1 MADNVR
7 GVRAYEILDS
17 RGVPTLAVRVEL
29 EDGSVGLARV
39 PSGASTGRHEAVELR
54 DGGARYGGRGVRQAV
69 DHVQRV
75 IAPVLVG
82 WPATDQA
89 GVDQALVGLDGSH
102 NKSHLGANT
111 LLGVSLAVAQ
121 AAAASTGVPLYRHL
135 GGQAARVLP
144 VPMLNVLNG
153 GVHADNTVD
162 IQEFMLVPWGAPTF
176 AEALRM
182 AAETFVALK
191 AQLKARGLS
200 TTVGDEGGF
209 APNLG
214 DDREGLDLLVAAM
227 EDAGVVPERDMVIA
241 LDPAASEFY
250 RDGQYHVGKRA
261 LSAEALIDWYAE
273 LVGAYPIVSLEDG
286 LAEDD
291 WEGWHTLCERLGS
304 KIQLVGDD
312 LFVTNPERIRRGL
325 AEHSANAVLI
335 KLNQIGT
342 VTETLAAVR
351 LTQQAGWRTVISHR
365 SGETEDTTI
374 ADLAV
379 AVNTGQI
386 KTGSLSRSERVA
398 KYNRLLIMAADDA
411 GLQYA
416 GRAAFA

>member
-1 MADNVR
+1 MGDKIRAVA
-7 GVRAYEILDS
+7 AYEILDS
-17 RGVPTLAVRVEL
+17 RGNPTVAVCVEL

-54 DGGARYGGRGVRQAV
+54 DGGRRYGGKGVRQAC
-69 DHVQRV
+69 DHIARI
-75 IAPVLVG
+75 IAPVVVG
-82 WPATDQA
+82 QSASDQA
-89 GVDQALVGLDGSH
+89 GLDDTLIGLDGED

-111 LLGVSLAVAQ
+111 LLGVSMAVAH
-121 AAAASTGVPLYRHL
+121 AAAVSRGVPLYRHL
-135 GGQAARVLP
+135 GGQAARILP

-153 GVHADNTVD
+153 GVHADNNVD
-162 IQEFMLVPWGAPTF
+162 IQEFMLVPWGAPSF
-176 AEALRM
+176 AEAVRM
-182 AAETFVALK
+182 ASETFMALK
-191 AQLKARGLS
+191 ARLKAQGLS
-200 TTVGDEGGF
+200 TAVGDEGGF

-214 DDREGLDLLVAAM
+214 ADREGLDLLMAAM
-227 EDAGVVPERDMVIA
+227 EDAGVKPERDMAIA
-241 LDPAASEFY
+241 LDPAATEFY
-250 RDGQYHVGKRA
+250 REGQYHLGRRA
-261 LSAEALIDWYAE
+261 LSAGQLIDWYEE

-291 WEGWHTLCERLGS
+291 WEGWQALCHRLGH
-304 KIQLVGDD
+304 KVQLVGDD
-312 LFVTNPERIRRGL
+312 LFVTNPARIRRGL
-325 AEHSANAVLI
+325 QEHSANAVLI

-351 LTQQAGWRTVISHR
+351 LAQQAGWRTVISHR

-386 KTGSLSRSERVA
+386 KTGSVTRSERVA
-398 KYNRLLIMAADDA
+398 KYNRLLMMAADDP

>member
-1 MADNVR
+1 
-7 GVRAYEILDS
+7 
-17 RGVPTLAVRVEL
+17 
-29 EDGSVGLARV
+29 
-39 PSGASTGRHEAVELR
+39 
-54 DGGARYGGRGVRQAV
+54 
-69 DHVQRV
+69 
-75 IAPVLVG
+75 
-82 WPATDQA
+82 
-89 GVDQALVGLDGSH
+89 
-102 NKSHLGANT
+102 
-111 LLGVSLAVAQ
+111 
-121 AAAASTGVPLYRHL
+121 
-135 GGQAARVLP
+135 
-144 VPMLNVLNG
+144 
-153 GVHADNTVD
+153 
-162 IQEFMLVPWGAPTF
+162 
-176 AEALRM
+176 M
-182 AAETFVALK
+182 AAETFLALK

-200 TTVGDEGGF
+200 TAVGDEGGF

-214 DDREGLDLLVAAM
+214 DEREGLDLLVAAM
-227 EDAGVVPERDMVIA
+227 KDAGVVPERDMAIA
-241 LDPAASEFY
+241 LDPAATEFY
-250 RDGQYHVGKRA
+250 RDGQYHVGGRA
-261 LSAEALIDWYAE
+261 LSTGELIDWYEA

-291 WEGWHTLCERLGS
+291 WAGWQTLCQRLGS

-312 LFVTNPERIRRGL
+312 LFVTDPERIRRGL
-325 AEHSANAVLI
+325 AEKSANAVLI

-379 AVNTGQI
+379 ALNAGQI

-398 KYNRLLIMAADDA
+398 KYNRLLIMAADDS

>member
-1 MADNVR
+1 MGDKVR
-7 GVRAYEILDS
+7 GVQAYEILDS
-17 RGVPTLAVRVEL
+17 RGTPTLAVRVEL
-29 EDGSVGLARV
+29 EDGTVGLARV

-54 DGGARYGGRGVRQAV
+54 DGGSRYGGRGVLKAV
-69 DHVQRV
+69 DHVDRV
-75 IAPVLVG
+75 VAPVLVG
-82 WPATDQA
+82 WPAADQA
-89 GVDQALVGLDGSH
+89 GVDEALVALDGSD

-121 AAAASTGVPLYRHL
+121 AAAASVGVPLYRHL

-176 AEALRM
+176 AEAVRM
-182 AAETFVALK
+182 AAETFLALK

-227 EDAGVVPERDMVIA
+227 KDAGVVPERDMAIA
-241 LDPAASEFY
+241 LDPAATEFY
-250 RDGQYHVGKRA
+250 RDGQYHVGGRA
-261 LSAEALIDWYAE
+261 LSADALTDWYEE
-273 LVGAYPIVSLEDG
+273 LVGSYPIVSLEDG

-291 WEGWHTLCERLGS
+291 WEGWQTLCQRLGS
-304 KIQLVGDD
+304 KIQVVGDD
-312 LFVTNPERIRRGL
+312 LFVTNRERIQRGL
-325 AEHSANAVLI
+325 AEKSANAVLI

-351 LTQQAGWRTVISHR
+351 LAQQAGWRTVISHR

-379 AVNTGQI
+379 AVNAGQI

-398 KYNRLLIMAADDA
+398 KYNRLLFMAADDP

>member
-1 MADNVR
+1 MGDKVR

-17 RGVPTLAVRVEL
+17 RGTPTLAVRVEL

-39 PSGASTGRHEAVELR
+39 PSGASKGRHEAVELR
-54 DGGARYGGRGVRQAV
+54 DGGSRYGGRGVRQAAEHV
-69 DHVQRV
+69 DRI

-82 WPATDQA
+82 WSAADQA
-89 GVDQALVGLDGSH
+89 GVDEALVGLDGSD

-121 AAAASTGVPLYRHL
+121 AAAASVGVPLYRHL

-162 IQEFMLVPWGAPTF
+162 IQEFMLVPWGAATF
-176 AEALRM
+176 AEAMRM
-182 AAETFVALK
+182 AAETFLALK

-214 DDREGLDLLVAAM
+214 DDRQGLDLLVAAM
-227 EDAGVVPERDMVIA
+227 KDAGVAPERDMAIA
-241 LDPAASEFY
+241 LDPAATEFY
-250 RDGQYHVGKRA
+250 RDGQYHVGGRA
-261 LSAEALIDWYAE
+261 LSADVLIDWYEE

-291 WEGWHTLCERLGS
+291 WEGWQTLCRRLGS
-304 KIQLVGDD
+304 KIQVVGDD
-312 LFVTNPERIRRGL
+312 LFVTNLERIRRGL
-325 AEHSANAVLI
+325 AEKSANAVLI

-342 VTETLAAVR
+342 LTETLAAVR
-351 LTQQAGWRTVISHR
+351 LAQQAGWRTVISHR

-379 AVNTGQI
+379 AVNAGQI

-398 KYNRLLIMAADDA
+398 KYNRLLLMAADDS

>member
-1 MADNVR
+1 MGDKVR

-17 RGVPTLAVRVEL
+17 RGTPTLAVRVEL

-39 PSGASTGRHEAVELR
+39 PSGASKGRHEAVELR
-54 DGGARYGGRGVRQAV
+54 DGGSRYGGRGVRQAAEHV
-69 DHVQRV
+69 DRI

-82 WPATDQA
+82 WSAADQA
-89 GVDQALVGLDGSH
+89 GVDEALVGLDGSD
-102 NKSHLGANT
+102 NKSHLGANA

-121 AAAASTGVPLYRHL
+121 AAAASVGVPLYRHL

-162 IQEFMLVPWGAPTF
+162 IQEFMLVPWGAATF
-176 AEALRM
+176 AEAMRM
-182 AAETFVALK
+182 AAETFLALK

-214 DDREGLDLLVAAM
+214 DDRQGLDLLVAAM
-227 EDAGVVPERDMVIA
+227 KDAGVAPERDMAIA
-241 LDPAASEFY
+241 LDPAATEFY
-250 RDGQYHVGKRA
+250 RDGQYHVGGRA
-261 LSAEALIDWYAE
+261 LSADVLIDWYEE

-291 WEGWHTLCERLGS
+291 WEGWQTLCRRLGS
-304 KIQLVGDD
+304 KIQVVGDD
-312 LFVTNPERIRRGL
+312 LFVTNLERIRRGL
-325 AEHSANAVLI
+325 AEKSANAVLI

-342 VTETLAAVR
+342 LTETLAAVR
-351 LTQQAGWRTVISHR
+351 LAQQAGWRTVISHR

-379 AVNTGQI
+379 AVNAGQI

-398 KYNRLLIMAADDA
+398 KYNRLLLMAADDS

>member
-1 MADNVR
+1 MGDKVR

-17 RGVPTLAVRVEL
+17 RGTPTLAVRVEL
-29 EDGSVGLARV
+29 EDGSVGLSRV

-54 DGGARYGGRGVRQAV
+54 DGGPRYGGRGVQKAV
-69 DHVQRV
+69 DHVARV
-75 IAPVLVG
+75 IAPVLAG
-82 WPATDQA
+82 WSAADQT
-89 GVDQALVGLDGSH
+89 GVDQALVALDGSDS
-102 NKSHLGANT
+102 KSHLGANT

-121 AAAASTGVPLYRHL
+121 AAAASAGIPLYRHL

-153 GVHADNTVD
+153 GLHADNTVD
-162 IQEFMLVPWGAPTF
+162 IQEFMIVPWGAPTF
-176 AEALRM
+176 AEAMRM
-182 AAETFVALK
+182 AAETFSALK

-227 EDAGVVPERDMVIA
+227 KDAGVEPERDMAIA
-241 LDPAASEFY
+241 LDPAASAFY
-250 RDGQYHVGKRA
+250 RDGQYHVGGRA
-261 LSAEALIDWYAE
+261 LSADALIGWYEE

-291 WEGWHTLCERLGS
+291 WDGWQALCQRLGD
-304 KIQLVGDD
+304 KIQVVGDD

-325 AEHSANAVLI
+325 AEKSANAVLI

-351 LTQQAGWRTVISHR
+351 LAQQAGWRTVISHR

-379 AVNTGQI
+379 AVNAGQI
-386 KTGSLSRSERVA
+386 KTGSLARSERVA
-398 KYNRLLIMAADDA
+398 KYNRLLIMAAEDP

>member
-7 GVRAYEILDS
+7 GIRAYEILDS
-17 RGVPTLAVRVEL
+17 RGAPTLAVRVEL

-75 IAPVLVG
+75 IAPVLAG
-82 WPATDQA
+82 WPAADQA
-89 GVDQALVGLDGSH
+89 GVDQALVGLDGSD
-102 NKSHLGANT
+102 NKSHLGANA

-121 AAAASTGVPLYRHL
+121 AAAASAGVPLYRHL

-182 AAETFVALK
+182 AAETFFALK

-261 LSAEALIDWYAE
+261 LSAEALIDWYEE

-325 AEHSANAVLI
+325 AERSANAVLI

>member
-1 MADNVR
+1 MGDKVR

-17 RGVPTLAVRVEL
+17 RGTPTLAVRVDL
-29 EDGSVGLARV
+29 EDGSVGWSRV

-54 DGGARYGGRGVRQAV
+54 DGGSRYGGRGVRQAA
-69 DHVQRV
+69 DHVDRI

-82 WPATDQA
+82 WSAADQA
-89 GVDQALVGLDGSH
+89 GVDEALVGLDGSD

-121 AAAASTGVPLYRHL
+121 AAAANVGVPLYRHL
-135 GGQAARVLP
+135 GGQAASVLP

-176 AEALRM
+176 PEAIRM
-182 AAETFVALK
+182 AAETFLALK
-191 AQLKARGLS
+191 AQLRARGLS

-227 EDAGVVPERDMVIA
+227 EDAGVAPERDMAIA
-241 LDPAASEFY
+241 LDPAATEFY
-250 RDGQYHVGKRA
+250 RDGQYHVGGRA
-261 LSAEALIDWYAE
+261 LSADALTAWYEE

-291 WEGWHTLCERLGS
+291 WEGWQTLCQRLGS

-325 AEHSANAVLI
+325 AEKSANAVLI

-351 LTQQAGWRTVISHR
+351 LAQQAGWRTVISHR

-379 AVNTGQI
+379 AVNAGQI

-398 KYNRLLIMAADDA
+398 KYNRLLLMAADDP

>member
-7 GVRAYEILDS
+7 GIRAYEILDS
-17 RGVPTLAVRVEL
+17 RGAPTLAVRVEL

-75 IAPVLVG
+75 IAPVLAG
-82 WPATDQA
+82 WPAADQA
-89 GVDQALVGLDGSH
+89 GVDQALVGLDGSD
-102 NKSHLGANT
+102 NKSHLGANA

-121 AAAASTGVPLYRHL
+121 AAAASAGVPLYRHL

-182 AAETFVALK
+182 AAETFFALK

-261 LSAEALIDWYAE
+261 LSAEALIDWYEE

-325 AEHSANAVLI
+325 AERSANAVLI

-398 KYNRLLIMAADDA
+398 KYNRLLVMAADDA

>member
-1 MADNVR
+1 MDDAIR

-17 RGVPTLAVRVEL
+17 RGNPTLAVRVEL
-29 EDGSVGLARV
+29 QDGSVGLARV

-54 DGGARYGGRGVRQAV
+54 DGGRRYGGKGVRQACG
-69 DHVQRV
+69 HIARI
-75 IAPVLVG
+75 IAPVLLG
-82 WPATDQA
+82 HPASDQA
-89 GVDQALVGLDGSH
+89 GLDETLIGLDGEG

-111 LLGVSLAVAQ
+111 LLGVSLAAAH
-121 AAAASTGVPLYRHL
+121 AAAASRGVPLYRHL
-135 GGQAARVLP
+135 GGQAARLLP

-153 GVHADNTVD
+153 GAHADNNVD
-162 IQEFMLVPWGAPTF
+162 IQEFMLVPWGASSFP
-176 AEALRM
+176 EAVRM
-182 AAETFVALK
+182 ASETFMALK
-191 AQLKARGLS
+191 ARLKAQGLS
-200 TTVGDEGGF
+200 TAVGDEGGF

-214 DDREGLDLLVAAM
+214 ADREGLDLLMAAM
-227 EDAGVVPERDMVIA
+227 EDAGIKPERDMAIA
-241 LDPAASEFY
+241 LDPAATEFY
-250 RDGQYHVGKRA
+250 REGQYHLGSRA
-261 LSAEALIDWYAE
+261 LSADALIDWYEE
-273 LVGAYPIVSLEDG
+273 LVGAYPIASLEDG

-291 WEGWHTLCERLGS
+291 WQGWHTLCERLGQ
-304 KIQLVGDD
+304 KVQVVGDD
-312 LFVTNPERIRRGL
+312 LFVTNPTRIRRGL
-325 AEHSANAVLI
+325 QEHSANAVLI

-379 AVNTGQI
+379 AANTGQI
-386 KTGSLSRSERVA
+386 KTGSLTRSERVA
-398 KYNRLLIMAADDA
+398 KYNRLLMMAADDP